1 MAAIESA
8 ISSCLPLARSN
19 SSPHIMTKS
28 KDTYTPSRASA
39 NSLRYG
45 PANGAATF
53 SSSMTWMRFVLARDS
68 LECEVNYVMS
78 NTKKKFAFWL
88 TPKTKELVERS
99 YQLDNSQS
107 QSEFIEKAIQFY
119 TGYLEAEQDGSYLPV
134 TLSATLE
141 GSLGAL
147 GDRLGKLLF
156 KMSVEMSMMMHLM
169 AHDTDATLNELEQL
183 RGRCVQDVM
192 RTHGMISFKEIFRF
206 QKRL

>member
-1 MAAIESA
+1 
-8 ISSCLPLARSN
+8 
-19 SSPHIMTKS
+19 
-28 KDTYTPSRASA
+28 
-39 NSLRYG
+39 
-45 PANGAATF
+45 
-53 SSSMTWMRFVLARDS
+53 
-68 LECEVNYVMS
+68 MS

-147 GDRLGKLLF
+147 GDRLGKLLL
-156 KMSVEMSMMMHLM
+156 SMMMHLM

>member
-1 MAAIESA
+1 MIWAKIKTATQYGSTTISGRWSA
-8 ISSCLPLARSN
+8 RHTIWLDDDIWKMVGL
-19 SSPHIMTKS
+19 HYK
-28 KDTYTPSRASA
+28 A
-39 NSLRYG
+39 N
-45 PANGAATF
+45 NCT
-53 SSSMTWMRFVLARDS
+53 TQ
-68 LECEVNYVMS
+68 N
-78 NTKKKFAFWL
+78 
-88 TPKTKELVERS
+88 
-99 YQLDNSQS
+99 
-107 QSEFIEKAIQFY
+107 EFIEQAIQFY
-119 TGYLEAEQDGSYLPV
+119 CGYLDTEQEAAFLPV
-134 TLSATLE
+134 TLSTVLE

>member
-1 MAAIESA
+1 
-8 ISSCLPLARSN
+8 
-19 SSPHIMTKS
+19 
-28 KDTYTPSRASA
+28 
-39 NSLRYG
+39 
-45 PANGAATF
+45 
-53 SSSMTWMRFVLARDS
+53 
-68 LECEVNYVMS
+68 MS

-147 GDRLGKLLF
+147 GDRQAAVQNVGGD
-156 KMSVEMSMMMHLM
+156 V
-169 AHDTDATLNELEQL
+169 HDDAPHGT
-183 RGRCVQDVM
+183 RHRCNTQ
-192 RTHGMISFKEIFRF
+192 
-206 QKRL
+206 